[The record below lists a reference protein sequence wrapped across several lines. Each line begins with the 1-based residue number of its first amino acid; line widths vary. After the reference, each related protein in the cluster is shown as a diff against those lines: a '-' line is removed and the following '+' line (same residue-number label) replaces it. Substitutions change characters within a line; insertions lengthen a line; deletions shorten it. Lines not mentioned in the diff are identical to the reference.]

1 MIKLSDGKKKIELD
15 LPVKVEF
22 EKKEYWIKKSTK
34 VIGIFMNTQP
44 VQEKEDADRPHLSFI

>member
-1 MIKLSDGKKKIELD
+1 MIKLSDKNKKVELE

-44 VQEKEDADRPHLSFI
+44 VQEKENADKKVH